1 MNLGESIR
9 NARKKAGYT
18 QKKLAEKSG
27 LAEITIRQY
36 EANKREPRYEQIK
49 KIATALKIDE
59 DVLYQS
65 STIGVVDNSV
75 FSGTAENFLLFKGI
89 SSLDCL
95 LNFLSNY
102 GVCFD
107 KETHEFVF
115 DDSEERY
122 NVKNIGFL
130 SKVSAEQ
137 IKVLIKE
144 LHKENI

>member
-49 KIATALKIDE
+49 KIATALKINE

-75 FSGTAENFLLFKGI
+75 SPGK
-89 SSLDCL
+89 
-95 LNFLSNY
+95 
-102 GVCFD
+102 
-107 KETHEFVF
+107 
-115 DDSEERY
+115 
-122 NVKNIGFL
+122 
-130 SKVSAEQ
+130 
-137 IKVLIKE
+137 
-144 LHKENI
+144 